1 MKFGR
6 YRDRSLGA
14 VLRRAAIGSLVVT
27 LAAAGCVRTGGRDP
41 LEEGGRF
48 GELVPAKSPAGESA
62 RGSASEPP
70 RIPDVTAV
78 PPGDARGT
86 PELFETSP
94 PAAATGDLTG
104 TDSDVRPV
112 GAAPQAGA
120 PPDAAGASGTDAQGA
135 PIALNSSLDGEEPP
149 PELATAIL
157 GAYASFWD
165 SYWDAASHPVDPEH
179 PGIARYSTEPLR
191 SRATGVLLGRA
202 TEGIALRLPPDHGA
216 GRIAHI
222 EGWDNEGAE
231 ILDCF
236 VDTAVLYEVSTGRIR
251 NDEQAT
257 VVHLALMR
265 RVGGSWRVAEI
276 FEQAIHTGR
285 TAGCIM
291 QARTHTTS
299 APGGSPSAPLPDREG
314 GGEAP
319 ERESP

>member
-1 MKFGR
+1 M
-6 YRDRSLGA
+6 
-14 VLRRAAIGSLVVT
+14 RRAAIGLSVVI
-27 LAAAGCVRTGGRDP
+27 LAAAGCVRAGGGDP

-48 GELVPAKSPAGESA
+48 GELVPANSPAGEPA
-62 RGSASEPP
+62 QGSASEPL
-70 RIPDVTAV
+70 RIPDVAAA
-78 PPGDARGT
+78 PPGDAPGT
-86 PELFETSP
+86 PGLSEAAP
-94 PAAATGDLTG
+94 PAPGTGDLTG
-104 TDSDVRPV
+104 TDSAVLPV
-112 GAAPQAGA
+112 GAAPPAVA
-120 PPDAAGASGTDAQGA
+120 APDAADANGTDAPGA
-135 PIALNSSLDGEEPP
+135 PIALSSSLEGEEPP
-149 PELATAIL
+149 PELATSIL

-216 GRIAHI
+216 GRIAQI

-285 TAGCIM
+285 TDGCIM
-291 QARTHTTS
+291 QARTHTRS
-299 APGGSPSAPLPDREG
+299 APAGSPSAPPPDREG